1 MTSRVT
7 NTNTGRHVVFY
18 RESDSRL
25 LDIYLSQSEKKA
37 VPERWN
43 DDEMMMKWWW
53 NIDQTEF
60 HVDRVVALYPETTA
74 TCPCVYRVNLTDD
87 PGLQT
92 VKRSSGHELNVRRF
106 TNLPLGK
113 KNYWCWK
120 WGSTCIIMHIGFIG
134 FFMDLLTAHYRC
146 CCQLSIKGS
155 IFNFWFP
162 SGFAA
167 LSWTCVSWR
176 CLTPP
181 AGSAVISF
189 FIRMENHSCV
199 PTLEQGIDPVQRFTA
214 RVLLSGCVSEWMTGI
229 IN

>member
-1 MTSRVT
+1 
-7 NTNTGRHVVFY
+7 
-18 RESDSRL
+18 
-25 LDIYLSQSEKKA
+25 
-37 VPERWN
+37 
-43 DDEMMMKWWW
+43 MMMKWWW
-53 NIDQTEF
+53 NDDGISTRQSSTWTGWSPVPGDHGNMPVCLPGKPHRRPWTSNGKTLLRSWVE
-60 HVDRVVALYPETTA
+60 RPK
-74 TCPCVYRVNLTDD
+74 VYQSPT
-87 PGLQT
+87 
-92 VKRSSGHELNVRRF
+92 
-106 TNLPLGK
+106 GK

-189 FIRMENHSCV
+189 FIRMENHSCL